1 MSTRMVGGVI
11 MTHGDDRGL
20 VLPPRIAPYQVV
32 IVPIGKET
40 ELGTVSA
47 AADALA
53 AELRDHGVRVTVDA
67 RTHVSAGFKFNEWE
81 LRGVP
86 VRIEL
91 GPRDLAAGTVVVVD
105 RLTGEKA
112 SVAAAGLAPT
122 MPARLEE
129 FQGAL
134 FERAREFRDS
144 RSVRV
149 DTFDEL
155 AGAVATGF
163 AYAFICEEP
172 GCEKAIQERTGA
184 TPRCIPRDGPD
195 ESGPCVVCGR
205 PSGYGRRLVFGR
217 AY

>member
-1 MSTRMVGGVI
+1 VNINLS
-11 MTHGDDRGL
+11 HF
-20 VLPPRIAPYQVV
+20 
-32 IVPIGKET
+32 
-40 ELGTVSA
+40 SA
-47 AADALA
+47 AVVFAL
-53 AELRDHGVRVTVDA
+53 
-67 RTHVSAGFKFNEWE
+67 F
-81 LRGVP
+81 
-86 VRIEL
+86 
-91 GPRDLAAGTVVVVD
+91 
-105 RLTGEKA
+105 A
-112 SVAAAGLAPT
+112 SVAATAIAPT
-122 MPARLEE
+122 MPARLDE

-195 ESGPCVVCGR
+195 ESGPCVVCGGS
-205 PSGYGRRLVFGR
+205 SGYGRRLVFGR